1 MTLPFTKNDINTT
14 EKAVN
19 YAQTSNDEDFAIFA
33 DWFTKGSKIWIL
45 PEGHKD
51 SVLQAINERK
61 GDIQ

>member
-1 MTLPFTKNDINTT
+1 MIIPFKNSDINTT

-19 YAQTSNDEDFAIFA
+19 YILTSSDEDFAIFS
-33 DWFTKGSKIWIL
+33 DWFTKSCEIWTL

-61 GDIQ
+61 NK

>member
-1 MTLPFTKNDINTT
+1 MTLPFTKNDVNTT

-19 YAQTSNDEDFAIFA
+19 YASTCSDEDFIIFA
-33 DWFTKGSKIWIL
+33 DWFTTGCDKWIL

-61 GDIQ
+61 TNE

>member
-1 MTLPFTKNDINTT
+1 MSMPFKNSDINTT

-19 YAQTSNDEDFAIFA
+19 YASTASDEDFIIFS
-33 DWFTKGSKIWIL
+33 DWFIKGCEIWIL

-61 GDIQ
+61 NK